1 MVQPCLGWRASL
13 VHERGLA
20 NKVLEVLAARQLEE
34 AVVAPSAVAPS
45 PAPVALVAVAAMC
58 LVGRGELAQ
67 VGAAAACSAAMREGT
82 SMEGTSMVA
91 LRPARGLLGPAGRPA
106 ELALD

>member
-1 MVQPCLGWRASL
+1 MT
-13 VHERGLA
+13 
-20 NKVLEVLAARQLEE
+20 NKVLEVIAARRLEE
-34 AVVAPSAVAPS
+34 AVVAPSSVTPS
-45 PAPVALVAVAAMC
+45 PAQVALVAVEAIG

>member
-1 MVQPCLGWRASL
+1 M
-13 VHERGLA
+13 LA

-34 AVVAPSAVAPS
+34 AVVAPSSVAPS
-45 PAPVALVAVAAMC
+45 PAQVALVAVGATG

-67 VGAAAACSAAMREGT
+67 VGAAAACSTAMQEGS
-82 SMEGTSMVA
+82 SMEGTSMAA
-91 LRPARGLLGPAGRPA
+91 LRPARGFLRPAARPA